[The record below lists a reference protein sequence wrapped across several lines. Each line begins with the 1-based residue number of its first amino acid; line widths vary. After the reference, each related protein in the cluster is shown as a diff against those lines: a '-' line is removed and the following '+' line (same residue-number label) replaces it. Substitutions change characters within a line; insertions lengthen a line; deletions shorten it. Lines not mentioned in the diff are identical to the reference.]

1 MLLYFVI
8 KIMKVRGPNL
18 VTHLEQTPIVE
29 WCAVRFEYKHIHKKD
44 MSLEETG
51 PCACNLLTVLGSLVI
66 VNWGCGAGV
75 LYDHFIRNKIFT

>member
-1 MLLYFVI
+1 MDLIWLLI
-8 KIMKVRGPNL
+8 LNR
-18 VTHLEQTPIVE
+18 HLSLSG
-29 WCAVRFEYKHIHKKD
+29 AVRFEYKHIHKKD

-66 VNWGCGAGV
+66 VNRGCGAGV